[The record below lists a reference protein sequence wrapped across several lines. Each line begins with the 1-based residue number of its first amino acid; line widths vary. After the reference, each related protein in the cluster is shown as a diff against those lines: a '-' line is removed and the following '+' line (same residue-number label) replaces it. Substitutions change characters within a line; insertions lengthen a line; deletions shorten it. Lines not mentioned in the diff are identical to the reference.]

1 MKRIHIFKAGEQIS
15 STGFKRNFTEGD
27 LQSMVDSFDPML
39 HEPPI
44 RVGHEDS
51 DKVPS
56 FGWVKKVEKEG
67 PNLYAY
73 IDFTPEMEEMIKK
86 GHYRKVSA
94 SFYSPASETNPKRGH
109 YTLKHVA
116 MLGGVPPAV
125 KGLEPFNF
133 SEDAN
138 GEIHTYIDFTEDYT
152 EMPKKKKDD
161 GTVFDEEVLKKQKKM
176 IDEEDEDGI
185 EVEKVD
191 AEIPEE
197 AVEMKEAKVEIEI
210 ETGEEEEEE
219 EDMEM
224 GEGKKTHSG
233 KKKEVVVAVEPPA
246 EEEEE
251 DLEMGEGKKKKGY
264 HSAEKEV
271 EMGDCGS
278 KKKKGAVMYQEDVE
292 EEEEDDDDDME
303 MEEPKLSHSSKKKK
317 KSAAAM
323 VPPTPPEEDGEMLAM
338 KEKVAQM
345 EQMYA
350 ELSEKEAKAL
360 ELQARLE
367 SMEAK
372 FAEME
377 AAKAEAEAVLLEE
390 RRNRRREHL
399 ARKVSYIY
407 SEGKLTEGIYAQDNL
422 LDFAVGLEEGTLEFS
437 EGESPADV
445 LLDILSHI
453 PVAVDYGEIASDN
466 ESVFSEA
473 EEEEMEFSEKVEKFA
488 IENGISFESALR
500 QLAKDSDRV

>member
-1 MKRIHIFKAGEQIS
+1 
-15 STGFKRNFTEGD
+15 
-27 LQSMVDSFDPML
+27 
-39 HEPPI
+39 
-44 RVGHEDS
+44 
-51 DKVPS
+51 
-56 FGWVKKVEKEG
+56 
-67 PNLYAY
+67 
-73 IDFTPEMEEMIKK
+73 
-86 GHYRKVSA
+86 
-94 SFYSPASETNPKRGH
+94 
-109 YTLKHVA
+109 
-116 MLGGVPPAV
+116 
-125 KGLEPFNF
+125 
-133 SEDAN
+133 
-138 GEIHTYIDFTEDYT
+138 
-152 EMPKKKKDD
+152 
-161 GTVFDEEVLKKQKKM
+161 
-176 IDEEDEDGI
+176 
-185 EVEKVD
+185 
-191 AEIPEE
+191 
-197 AVEMKEAKVEIEI
+197 
-210 ETGEEEEEE
+210 
-219 EDMEM
+219 MEM

-233 KKKEVVVAVEPPA
+233 KKKMVAEEVVDEEEDMEMGEGKKTHYGKKKDVEPPA

-278 KKKKGAVMYQEDVE
+278 KKKKKGAVMYQEDVE
-292 EEEEDDDDDME
+292 EEDEEDDME

-323 VPPTPPEEDGEMLAM
+323 VPPTPPEENEEMMAM

-445 LLDILSHI
+445 FLDILSHI